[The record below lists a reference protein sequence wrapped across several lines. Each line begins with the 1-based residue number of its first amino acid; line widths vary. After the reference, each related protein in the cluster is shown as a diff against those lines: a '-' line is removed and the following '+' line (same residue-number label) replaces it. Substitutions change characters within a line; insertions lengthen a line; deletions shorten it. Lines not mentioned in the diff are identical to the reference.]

1 MIKTIVMAEDDE
13 DDRRIFHNLLA
24 PHDDFVLSVFT
35 CPLLSTCMRVVF
47 EKRPDLVIL
56 DLNLPDSRGLETLQ
70 RLVGRFPAQKVLVVT
85 GDLDKEYENQLI
97 ENGAVGAFEKAS
109 VTVGDF
115 RSAIA
120 GALGGTTAKQY
131 WENRSGSA

>member
-1 MIKTIVMAEDDE
+1 MIKTIVMAEDDD
-13 DDRRIFHNLLA
+13 DDRQIFHNLLA

-70 RLVGRFPAQKVLVVT
+70 RLVERFPAQKVLVVT

-97 ENGAVGAFEKAS
+97 ENGAVGAFEKGA

-120 GALGGTTAKQY
+120 AALGGTPSHHTPESHTGA
-131 WENRSGSA
+131 A